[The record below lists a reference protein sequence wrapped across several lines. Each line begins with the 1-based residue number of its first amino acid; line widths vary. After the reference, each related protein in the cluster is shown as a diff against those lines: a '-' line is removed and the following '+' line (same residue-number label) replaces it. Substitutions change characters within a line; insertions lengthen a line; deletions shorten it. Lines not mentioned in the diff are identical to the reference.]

1 MIRVKSE
8 ASPLGYFSIHA
19 CESSYTYVNAAYVE
33 AYLLSAFKPLLLND
47 YLSHV
52 ASEAG
57 GDLCIK
63 GASSLQVR
71 PATLLFLATV
81 RHSLFS
87 QKRNL
92 GTMYWGKRF
101 SHKYNTHVLPR
112 TRNANP
118 FGFNKAISGLMA
130 LATGLN

>member
-1 MIRVKSE
+1 MRYDSINMHQVRVISHCISLSDQSQSE

-33 AYLLSAFKPLLLND
+33 AYLLSTFKPLLLND

-57 GDLCIK
+57 GDLCVK

-92 GTMYWGKRF
+92 GNMYWGKRF
-101 SHKYNTHVLPR
+101 SHISSAHVLLKI
-112 TRNANP
+112 
-118 FGFNKAISGLMA
+118 GQV
-130 LATGLN
+130 